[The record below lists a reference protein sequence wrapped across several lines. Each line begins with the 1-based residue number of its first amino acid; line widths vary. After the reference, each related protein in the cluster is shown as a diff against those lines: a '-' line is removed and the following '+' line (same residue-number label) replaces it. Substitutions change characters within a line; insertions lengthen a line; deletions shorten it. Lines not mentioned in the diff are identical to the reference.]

1 MCEQTPKSLEA
12 IDKFMRL
19 LACAM
24 FLVSFASISAQV
36 FLRYIIKYGLPWS
49 EELARYL
56 NISVVL
62 LGSGLVIRE
71 GGEGGGH
78 PRIGIFY
85 ELFSQKWQK
94 IIDSFFNLLVIV
106 FLVILIWQGISLC
119 IFSWNDFTP
128 ALRIRWTY
136 PYLSLPLGGLFMLF
150 HQLVEWRNSSLKKNG
165 FSS

>member
-1 MCEQTPKSLEA
+1 MGGQTQKSLEA
-12 IDKFMRL
+12 IDQFMHL
-19 LACAM
+19 LTCTM
-24 FLVSFASISAQV
+24 FLVSFATISAQV
-36 FLRYIIKYGLPWS
+36 FLRYVFKYGLPWG

-56 NISVVL
+56 NIFVIL

-71 GGEGGGH
+71 EGH
-78 PRIGIFY
+78 PRIDIFY

-94 IIDSFFNLLVIV
+94 IIGSFFSLLVIV

-128 ALRIRWTY
+128 ALRIRRTY

-150 HQLVEWRNSSLKKNG
+150 HQLVKWRNSY
-165 FSS
+165 

>member
-1 MCEQTPKSLEA
+1 MGGQTQKSLEA

-19 LACAM
+19 LASAM
-24 FLVSFASISAQV
+24 FLVSFATISAQV
-36 FLRYIIKYGLPWS
+36 FLRYMFKYGLPWG

-56 NISVVL
+56 NIFVIL

-71 GGEGGGH
+71 EGH
-78 PRIGIFY
+78 PRIDIFY

-94 IIDSFFNLLVIV
+94 IIGSFFSLLVIV

-128 ALRIRWTY
+128 ALRIRRTY

-150 HQLVEWRNSSLKKNG
+150 HQLVKWRNSY
-165 FSS
+165 